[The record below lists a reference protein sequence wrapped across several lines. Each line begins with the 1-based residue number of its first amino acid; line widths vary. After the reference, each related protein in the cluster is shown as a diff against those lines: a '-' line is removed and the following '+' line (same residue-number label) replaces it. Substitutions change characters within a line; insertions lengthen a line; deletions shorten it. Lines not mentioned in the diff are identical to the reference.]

1 MKASMQNLKAIRP
14 LTVAALIAAGFAASS
29 ANAAPLVTNWSYST
43 NATFTGA
50 TYQTGGGGTTTTL
63 PYELSWG
70 ATSGNFQS
78 PTANAAN
85 NRSALTV
92 GSGDLGSARVGGGP
106 VTGSIA
112 TTIGAGPLVTANG
125 ISLTHWNN
133 PIDGGFNTLLTGSLL
148 DTLTLIPTAWDP
160 AGDPNPGAV
169 NAPNITFNFD
179 FRETPN
185 AGPCAGG
192 TPVECGDLF
201 GFAGLP
207 NLNQAFTLAGIT
219 YFAQVFVLGPS
230 GAASPIAFLNDGQCA
245 ALGFGSAP
253 LSSTATS
260 GICQG
265 FLTAEGQATTAQ
277 FAFAITTERIPVSVP
292 EPGTLALLGLGL
304 LGAGASL
311 RRRKAA

>member
-1 MKASMQNLKAIRP
+1 MKARTQHLKAIKP

-29 ANAAPLVTNWSYST
+29 ANAAPLVTNWTYST
-43 NATFTGA
+43 NATFIAA
-50 TYQTGGGGTTTTL
+50 TYETGGTGTTTTSA
-63 PYELSWG
+63 YELSWG
-70 ATSGNFQS
+70 ATGANFQN
-78 PTANAAN
+78 ANSD
-85 NRSALTV
+85 RSALTV
-92 GSGDLGSARVGGGP
+92 GSGDSGNARVGGGP

-133 PIDGGFNTLLTGSLL
+133 PISASYNTLLTGSLL
-148 DTLTLIPTAWDP
+148 DTLTLTPTAWDP

-192 TPVECGDLF
+192 TAVECGDLF

-265 FLTAEGQATTAQ
+265 FLTPEGQATTAQ

>member
-1 MKASMQNLKAIRP
+1 MKAKMQTLKAVKP

-29 ANAAPLVTNWSYST
+29 TNAAPLVTNWNYST
-43 NATFTGA
+43 DATFIAA
-50 TYQTGGGGTTTTL
+50 TYETGGSGTTTTSA
-63 PYELSWG
+63 YELSWG
-70 ATSGNFQS
+70 AMGADFQNPNS
-78 PTANAAN
+78 D
-85 NRSALTV
+85 RSALTV
-92 GSGDLGSARVGGGP
+92 GSGDTGNARIGGGP

-112 TTIGAGPLVTANG
+112 TTIGPVPLVTANG

-133 PIDGGFNTLLTGSLL
+133 PISASYNTLLTGSLR
-148 DTLTLIPTAWDP
+148 DTLTLTPTAWDP
-160 AGDPNPGAV
+160 AGDPDPGAV
-169 NAPNITFNFD
+169 NAPTITFNFD

-192 TPVECGDLF
+192 TTTPCGDLF

-207 NLNQAFTLAGIT
+207 NLNQAFVLAGIT
-219 YFAQVFVLGPS
+219 YYAQVFVLGPG

-253 LSSTATS
+253 LSSTTTS
-260 GICQG
+260 NICQG

-277 FAFAITTERIPVSVP
+277 FAFAVTTEPISVSVP

-311 RRRKAA
+311 RRRKAV